1 MIVVSCLGLIALI
14 CSLFI
19 IHFPCFKARHPAPN
33 PNALASASGHLLR
46 HPFANLSREMKE
58 SLSMSALES
67 DDEEDENTTSVLP
80 DAASDR
86 FRVRKSSAVALE
98 AAASLG
104 RRMSDAVRGDVG
116 GALGLGA
123 EDQEQV
129 MEGGDDDLKGT
140 VLQREIVASPA
151 ALPMEGGG
159 EQIFSF
165 DFIIILLI
173 HHPWQEQKK
182 L

>member
-1 MIVVSCLGLIALI
+1 
-14 CSLFI
+14 
-19 IHFPCFKARHPAPN
+19 
-33 PNALASASGHLLR
+33 
-46 HPFANLSREMKE
+46 MKE

-67 DDEEDENTTSVLP
+67 DDEEEGEGDESASVRP
-80 DAASDR
+80 DPASDR

-123 EDQEQV
+123 EDQDQA

-140 VLQREIVASPA
+140 VLQKEIVASPA

-159 EQIFSF
+159 EQTFPSNS
-165 DFIIILLI
+165 IIILLI
-173 HHPWQEQKK
+173 LHPWQEQKK
-182 L
+182 Q